1 MNNGP
6 MIFIYRTSRVM
17 GEWLWYGCCI
27 TTINISMKYILGSLC
42 FIMLLSCSPAV
53 APSSSVPGTVVRNEP
68 PGNMEG
74 NILGYI
80 NDYRRSRGLAALQM
94 TDIAS
99 RQAAQHSRNMASGK
113 TAFSHDGFDQRI
125 AAIKK
130 AMGADYMAAAAEN
143 VASGQMSAKE
153 VVNGW
158 LKSAG
163 HKKNIEGN
171 YNLTG
176 IGVAQS
182 SKGELYFT
190 QIFLRK

>member
-1 MNNGP
+1 
-6 MIFIYRTSRVM
+6 
-17 GEWLWYGCCI
+17 
-27 TTINISMKYILGSLC
+27 MKYILGSLC
-42 FIMLLSCSPAV
+42 FIILLSCSPAV
-53 APSSSVPGTVVRNEP
+53 APTSSVPGRVVRNAPP
-68 PGNMEG
+68 PGNIEE
-74 NILGYI
+74 NILGLI
-80 NDYRRSRGLAALQM
+80 NDYRRSRGLSSLQM

-99 RQAAQHSRNMASGK
+99 YQAAQHSRNMASGK
-113 TAFSHDGFDQRI
+113 TAFSHDGFEQRI

-143 VASGQMSAKE
+143 VARGQMSAKE

-176 IGVAQS
+176 VGVAQN
-182 SKGELYFT
+182 SKGELFFT